1 MQNWLS
7 RRSSAGAV
15 RTYSQSVLNDPAIC
29 NAHFFNP
36 NVVYPG
42 SPQNRSNVR
51 SMKDRHGVPT
61 AATNER
67 AKPRER
73 VRGEAGC
80 LVQVSERDCEAV
92 CPASQGLAHAT
103 ALEIGR
109 AHIFASL
116 GPQGQV
122 LWRYQRSG
130 TGQELETV
138 NMLSYSQICSFHVNK
153 PGAELNDL
161 KGGVVSSSILTGA
174 LRLGPEVEIHPQI
187 VTKG

>member
-1 MQNWLS
+1 MSDFKGWHMTLQASFPGPFRGLVWVKGKNWLS

-15 RTYSQSVLNDPAIC
+15 RTYSQSILNGPAIC
-29 NAHFFNP
+29 NTHFFNP
-36 NVVYPG
+36 NVIYPG

-67 AKPRER
+67 AKPWER

-80 LVQVSERDCEAV
+80 LVQVSERDREAV

-109 AHIFASL
+109 VHIFASL
-116 GPQGQV
+116 GPQG
-122 LWRYQRSG
+122 
-130 TGQELETV
+130 
-138 NMLSYSQICSFHVNK
+138 QICSFHVNK

-161 KGGVVSSSILTGA
+161 KGGVVSSSILTGT
-174 LRLGPEVEIHPQI
+174 LRLGQ
-187 VTKG
+187 K